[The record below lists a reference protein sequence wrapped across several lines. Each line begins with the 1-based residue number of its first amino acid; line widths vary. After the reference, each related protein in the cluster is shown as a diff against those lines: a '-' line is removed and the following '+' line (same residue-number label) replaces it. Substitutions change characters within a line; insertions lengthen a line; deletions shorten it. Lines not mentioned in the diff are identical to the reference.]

1 MRLKIGIKCYVQKS
15 LSYLS
20 TRMTMWDLLTMK
32 MPSASHK
39 HIQSLSNPLSMPN
52 QYFTGSF
59 HHILRLRSFYTCIR
73 HIIPY
78 KVPEAAEAI
87 TSNMIINFSDMN
99 LKHLMLECFCIKSSS
114 GALCFG
120 FHQEIRL

>member
-1 MRLKIGIKCYVQKS
+1 
-15 LSYLS
+15 
-20 TRMTMWDLLTMK
+20 MTTWDLLTMK
-32 MPSASHK
+32 MPSTSHK
-39 HIQSLSNPLSMPN
+39 HIQSLSNTLSMPN

-59 HHILRLRSFYTCIR
+59 HHIIRLCSFYTCIR
-73 HIIPY
+73 HIILY